1 PLELSKLGSIL
12 GSFLR
17 VFGLSIAAR
26 IDNCKVCRGTKNP
39 RTYRAG
45 SVKTVS
51 AYGVRMY
58 PGLENSIAEALL
70 NGLNHSS
77 VFLFLISL
85 EELSFLPNLS
95 V

>member
-1 PLELSKLGSIL
+1 LELSKLGSIL

-45 SVKTVS
+45 SVKKLRYQIGINVPL
-51 AYGVRMY
+51 VQERVD
-58 PGLENSIAEALL
+58 
-70 NGLNHSS
+70 HSH
-77 VFLFLISL
+77 VLSL
-85 EELSFLPNLS
+85 SW
-95 V
+95 

>member
-1 PLELSKLGSIL
+1 LELSKLGSIL

-45 SVKTVS
+45 SVKET
-51 AYGVRMY
+51 
-58 PGLENSIAEALL
+58 
-70 NGLNHSS
+70 SS
-77 VFLFLISL
+77 KGYQIR
-85 EELSFLPNLS
+85 LSYLCFVDS
-95 V
+95 

>member
-1 PLELSKLGSIL
+1 LELSKLGSIL

-45 SVKTVS
+45 SVKVLLPQTRCGQIIWGI
-51 AYGVRMY
+51 YNGD
-58 PGLENSIAEALL
+58 GWGNAL
-70 NGLNHSS
+70 
-77 VFLFLISL
+77 
-85 EELSFLPNLS
+85 
-95 V
+95 

>member
-45 SVKTVS
+45 SVNSPKLIRDI
-51 AYGVRMY
+51 GVRDT
-58 PGLENSIAEALL
+58 
-70 NGLNHSS
+70 
-77 VFLFLISL
+77 VVV
-85 EELSFLPNLS
+85 LSPPVS
-95 V
+95 HKGMGR